1 MTHLGP
7 EDQRI
12 MRVEALELE
21 LQQELQRF
29 ASQFAARIIQAT
41 EGLQRSVH
49 QKIRNEALKK
59 NLVYI
64 SSAMEIA
71 SGPSPSIGLLDMVV
85 LIRLSRST
93 LEKHWIPTLY
103 RSDGAELAE
112 IFARSDEELA
122 ALVHRTLKDTQRAQ
136 LDSVIDSWLADNPT
150 QVRVEGI
157 RLGDFSSVAGDAA
170 AERARR
176 ASGLLSSVKT
186 AAQTANQAL
195 LLAERGFFLVH
206 RLPFLW
212 RLQARVGA
220 REILDDVIARLA
232 GGPDAL
238 PAEDPLPARAIA
250 RRGFR
255 HALSLGAGWAAAR
268 LARA

>member
-29 ASQFAARIIQAT
+29 ASQFAGRIVQAT
-41 EGLQRSVH
+41 DALQLSRHQEVRS
-49 QKIRNEALKK
+49 EALKK

-64 SSAMEIA
+64 ASAMDIA
-71 SGPSPSIGLLDMVV
+71 TGPSPSVGLLDMVV
-85 LIRLSRST
+85 LIRLSRT
-93 LEKHWIPTLY
+93 ALEKHWIPTLY
-103 RSDGAELAE
+103 RDEGAELAE
-112 IFARSDEELA
+112 VFARSQDELT
-122 ALVHRTLKDTQRAQ
+122 ALVRRMLGDSQRAQ
-136 LDSVIDSWLADNPT
+136 LDSVIDSWIADNPT

-157 RLGDFSSVAGDAA
+157 RLGDFALAAGKAA
-170 AERARR
+170 AERSRR
-176 ASGLLSSVKT
+176 VSGLLSSVKT
-186 AAQTANQAL
+186 AAHSANQAL

-220 REILDDVIARLA
+220 REILDDVIARFA
-232 GGPDAL
+232 GGPEAP
-238 PAEDPLPARAIA
+238 PAEHPLPARAIA
-250 RRGFR
+250 RRGVKQ
-255 HALSLGAGWAAAR
+255 ALSLGAGWVAAR